1 MDVEAKY
8 YLGSVTLEKTNA
20 LVIEWSEYVRLI
32 DSKRILSEALNIEEK
47 YDVALCNYMEFEKE
61 QLTITLDNLVNS
73 IHYDYNRTYEVLSTL
88 NRRLVNFL
96 STGKKYTELV
106 AGLAAKCSINSS
118 ETETSIG
125 ALLSKHYDDCLDYRA
140 MEVLRNHVNHSGL
153 AVHTVSAPSKWTI
166 DNNKKADQLVFNLE
180 IYAEKKTLAEN
191 SKFNKKILKELPDK
205 FDLKKAARSY
215 IGAISHVHEEV
226 RKIIR
231 ENVDGA
237 RNTIEEYL
245 KKHSDLNDGASFP
258 VGAFIERPN
267 TPVDSPTM
275 IILDWDNVRVGL
287 AKKNLSIS
295 NMTRRHISSA
305 LVTK

>member
-20 LVIEWSEYVRLI
+20 LVIEWSEYARLI
-32 DSKRILSEALNIEEK
+32 DAKRILSEALNIEEK

-96 STGKKYTELV
+96 STGKKYTDLV
-106 AGLAAKCSINSS
+106 AGLAAKCSINSA
-118 ETETSIG
+118 ETEISIG

-166 DNNKKADQLVFNLE
+166 DDNKKADQLVFNLE

-226 RKIIR
+226 RKTIR
-231 ENVDGA
+231 GNVDGA

>member
-8 YLGSVTLEKTNA
+8 YLGSVTLDKNKTLA
-20 LVIEWSEYVRLI
+20 LEWSEYALLI
-32 DSKRILSEALNIEEK
+32 NARRILSDALNIEEK

-96 STGKKYTELV
+96 STGRKYTELV
-106 AGLAAKCSINSS
+106 ASLAAKCSSNSS
-118 ETETSIG
+118 ETEASIG
-125 ALLSKHYDDCLDYRA
+125 ALLSKHYDECLDYRA
-140 MEVLRNHVNHSGL
+140 MEILRNHVNHSGL
-153 AVHTVSAPSKWTI
+153 AVHTVSAPSNWTV
-166 DNNKKADQLVFNLE
+166 DDNKKANHLVFNLE
-180 IYAEKKTLAEN
+180 IYAEKKILAEN
-191 SKFNKKILKELPDK
+191 PKFKKAVLKELPEK
-205 FDLKKAARSY
+205 FDLKKGARSY
-215 IGAISHVHEEV
+215 IGAISHVHEQV
-226 RKIIR
+226 RKTIS
-231 ENVDGA
+231 ENVEGA

-245 KKHSDLNDGASFP
+245 KKHSDLNDGESFP
-258 VGAFIERPN
+258 IGAFIERPN
-267 TPVDSPTM
+267 TPVDTPIM

-287 AKKNLSIS
+287 SKKNLSIS